1 MNQSQNKWKS
11 FWRYYGKSKLAVAAL
26 VMLAVIVL
34 LAIFAKQIAPYP
46 FDAQDASIP
55 FQPPG
60 SAHLMGTDNF
70 GRDIFSRVLFGAQ
83 ISLKIGF
90 ISVLFAMVA
99 GVVIGSFA
107 GYYQGKFDA
116 IIMRVMDTILSIP
129 QLILAI
135 ALSAAL
141 GNGMRNLILAVCL
154 SAIPRYAR
162 IVRSTVIHIKENE
175 YIEAA
180 RLTGSSHLQ
189 IIFSEILPNCFAP
202 IIVEATIGVGTSILS
217 AASLSFIG
225 MGIMPP
231 NPEWGQMLSEGR
243 AYIRDYPYM
252 TLFPGLA
259 IAVTIL
265 LLNVVGDGL
274 RDAFDPKF
282 RR

>member
-1 MNQSQNKWKS
+1 MNQSNSQLKKFWK
-11 FWRYYGKSKLAVAAL
+11 YYSRSKVAVIAL
-26 VMLAVIVL
+26 VLLVIILFVAV
-34 LAIFAKQIAPYP
+34 FAKQIAPYSYETQNP
-46 FDAQDASIP
+46 SIH
-55 FQPPG
+55 FQSP
-60 SAHLMGTDNF
+60 SAAHLMGTDNF
-70 GRDIFSRVLFGAQ
+70 GRDIFSRVVYGAQ

-90 ISVLFAMVA
+90 LSVFFAMVA
-99 GVVIGSFA
+99 GVMIGSFA
-107 GYYQGKFDA
+107 GYFQGKFDA

-135 ALSAAL
+135 ALAAAL
-141 GNGMRNLILAVCL
+141 GNGMNNLILAVSL
-154 SAIPRYAR
+154 SAVPRYAR
-162 IVRSTVIHIKENE
+162 IVRSSVINIKDNE

-180 RLTGSSHLQ
+180 KLTGSNDFQ

-202 IIVEATIGVGTSILS
+202 IIVEATIGVGTAILS

-231 NPEWGQMLSEGR
+231 KPEWGQMLSEGR

-265 LLNVVGDGL
+265 LLNIVGDGL